1 MSLKSA
7 LLPIPKDSSQC
18 QSLIDLLCQSLKHFH
33 CLSRKVLAYSIITA
47 PMPKRLAYTRK
58 TAPEF
63 ERLLCKPRIV
73 RLQRPLAS
81 NKETP
86 PQLLP

>member
-7 LLPIPKDSSQC
+7 LLPIPKDSSQR
-18 QSLIDLLCQSLKHFH
+18 QSFIDLICQSLKHFR
-33 CLSRKVLAYSIITA
+33 CLSRKVLVYSIITA

-58 TAPEF
+58 TAPAF

-73 RLQRPLAS
+73 RLQRSLVS